1 MKIGDKYKIHCYKHN
16 GKIYQASEEA
26 IILDIF
32 DDYIV
37 CGNNMV
43 TVTETD
49 GRSYKTKELAI
60 IYFYKNSWFNI
71 IAQLKK
77 YGLFYYCN
85 IATPYVI
92 DGNVIKYIDYD
103 LDLRVFPDG
112 GYKILDNNEYK
123 FHKKIMNYPEEIDL
137 IVKNELSQLIKMKK
151 NNAGPFNKDNVEY
164 YHNKYNNLKEQGIP
178 FIDDSFLKSVL
189 QSYYNSEYCKIYQAD
204 LFSENITE
212 KWNYYELCYEYFMCS
227 RNRCFFI

>member
-1 MKIGDKYKIHCYKHN
+1 MKIGDKFKIHCYKHN

-26 IILDIF
+26 VILDIF

-60 IYFYKNSWFNI
+60 IFFYKHNWFNV

-85 IATPYVI
+85 IAPPYVT

-112 GYKILDNNEYK
+112 GYKILDNNEYN
-123 FHKKIMNYPEEIDL
+123 FHKKIMNYPSEIDV
-137 IVKNELSQLIKMKK
+137 IVKKELNKLIEMKK
-151 NNAGPFNKDNVEY
+151 NNDGPFNKNLIEQ
-164 YHNKYNNLKEQGIP
+164 YHHKYEELKKYGI
-178 FIDDSFLKSVL
+178 I
-189 QSYYNSEYCKIYQAD
+189 
-204 LFSENITE
+204 
-212 KWNYYELCYEYFMCS
+212 
-227 RNRCFFI
+227 